1 MKVGIRTPSPT
12 RSVKARTTGRIKRA
26 AKSTYNPVYGMKGIG
41 YLKDPERAIKNK
53 IYHKMT
59 YDPLSSMKKGMFSES
74 KGVIVP
80 IILFYIVAILSEAFA
95 VFMFLSYRIINI
107 LSICASIICY
117 LLFVLLYIGKY
128 E

>member
-1 MKVGIRTPSPT
+1 MKVGPRIPSAT
-12 RSVKARTTGRIKRA
+12 KMVKARTTGRVKRA
-26 AKSTYNPVYGMKGIG
+26 VKGSVNPVYGMKGIG

-80 IILFYIVAILSEAFA
+80 IILFYTLAVLSEAFA
-95 VFMFLSYRIINI
+95 VFMFLSYRKINI
-107 LSICASIICY
+107 LSICASVICY
-117 LLFVLLYIGKY
+117 LLFVLLYKGKY